1 MMETPAFIAFRLLWD
16 RKFLNGTAVAG
27 VMFGVFSLIGV
38 SGIDWQNFRE
48 ILVEDNPARE
58 FELRR
63 IVDAILRDVAVSH
76 EVAQAA
82 AELGPLGIEGSDGQQ
97 IGQVKSLDDRECV
110 LRAHGLIQR
119 RRAEPLIRAAATG
132 PGALSGRVEA

>member
-1 MMETPAFIAFRLLWD
+1 MQALLAVRILIPGVWNF
-16 RKFLNGTAVAG
+16 FLN
-27 VMFGVFSLIGV
+27 LIGV

-110 LRAHGLIQR
+110 FD
-119 RRAEPLIRAAATG
+119 EPVHEFE
-132 PGALSGRVEA
+132 ALNIDGVVALQVDG